1 MAQSGEFLCCP
12 WFILRVAMQDWV
24 AELDVAKRRKV
35 PRDNTSW
42 IDVVPHGNEYVAPRM
57 WKFAKGRQP
66 LP

>member
-1 MAQSGEFLCCP
+1 
-12 WFILRVAMQDWV
+12 MQDWV